1 MQLFS
6 NTPIRRYTPP
16 TCTLELWDKRSYLS
30 RWREEGY
37 PKELNFVLNFDDPKL
52 LEEQQVTLQG
62 DLPQLEVLC
71 DVVAC
76 YVQNLLYQTV
86 NCLTVTHQVS
96 FEKTTCSSELS
107 SSKPSSEEI
116 DELNLPPSLQPK
128 GFLSHQLNLG
138 FLETQASHSFVS
150 LTSSQLF
157 DLLNALE
164 DYKEDMSVLSSSKT
178 SIQRQGIWVWT
189 WTTVVV
195 LLSIAIPILGPKW
208 FYRLNSGDVSLIQN
222 QESSEQMLSFL
233 DVLPPVPPPPS
244 APIPSPSM
252 PPMLD
257 TKDILPPPEKISI
270 TDPPLRNPSVDIKP
284 PTSPVLS
291 PLSVLPF
298 ASPQLSTTNNYYQVH
313 NQLSAEDIL
322 TLQVSKIPT
331 IMPFSPLAVT
341 DRINAI
347 PSIPTSPSLQAEA
360 LVERFPEKQ
369 TSEIPIVNP
378 LSEDNIFA
386 ESTSQTTLLDVIP
399 QVSEARQYF
408 QQRWQ
413 PPRNLSQT
421 LEYRL
426 IVQSDGSLKQAVPL
440 GKAAIVY
447 YQKASIPT
455 PGSAFVSALDLSENQ
470 TIRLVL
476 SPNGRVKTFL
486 E

>member
-16 TCTLELWDKRSYLS
+16 TCTLELWDKRSCLS
-30 RWREEGY
+30 RWWEEAS

-62 DLPQLEVLC
+62 DFPQLKVLC

-76 YVQNLLYQTV
+76 YAQNLLYQTV
-86 NCLTVTHQVS
+86 NCFTVTHQVS
-96 FEKTTCSSELS
+96 FAKTTCSPELS
-107 SSKPSSEEI
+107 SSTPSSEEI
-116 DELNLPPSLQPK
+116 DELNLPPSLRPK

-164 DYKEDMSVLSSSKT
+164 DYKKDLSVLSSSKT
-178 SIQRQGIWVWT
+178 SIQRQGIWVCT

-208 FYRLNSGDVSLIQN
+208 FDRLNSGEVSLIQN

-233 DVLPPVPPPPS
+233 DVLPPVPPPPN
-244 APIPSPSM
+244 APIPFPSM

-257 TKDILPPPEKISI
+257 TKDLLPPPEKISI
-270 TDPPLRNPSVDIKP
+270 ADPPLRNPSVDIKP
-284 PTSPVLS
+284 PTSSVLS

-322 TLQVSKIPT
+322 TLQVSRIPA
-331 IMPFSPLAVT
+331 IMPFSPLTVT

-360 LVERFPEKQ
+360 LVEPLSEKKPP
-369 TSEIPIVNP
+369 EIPIVNP

-386 ESTSQTTLLDVIP
+386 QPTPQTTLLDVIP

-440 GKAAIVY
+440 GKAAIMY
-447 YQKASIPT
+447 YHKAYIPT
-455 PGSAFVSALDLSENQ
+455 PGSAFVSALDISENQ